1 MKKNVAILMGGFSK
15 EFDISLKSGN
25 VIFENIDKSKFSP
38 YKVII
43 KKDLWYYLS
52 LEGLK
57 FKINKDDFSVDLGNK
72 LIHFEIALIMIHGSP
87 GEDGIL
93 QSYFE
98 LLNIPYT
105 GCSPYTSAL
114 TFNKRDCI
122 SILKKFDIPTAKSV
136 YLNKSEF
143 LNEDEVV
150 EKVGLPCF
158 VKANKY
164 GSSYGVFKVNFKN
177 ELSASIKSAFEYDD
191 EILIESFLDGKEV
204 SVGVMKYNDVIKV
217 FGITELISDNDF
229 FDYNAKYN
237 GQSQEITPAKISEV
251 QRKNVSEMAIKIYR
265 KLGIK
270 GLSRSEFIFVDET
283 PFFLELNS
291 IPGMTK
297 ESIFPKQAKKSG
309 ISLQNLISEL
319 IKQAIE

>member
-25 VIFENIDKSKFSP
+25 EIFENIDKSKFSP
-38 YKVII
+38 HKIII
-43 KKDLWYYLS
+43 KKDCWYYLS
-52 LEGLK
+52 MEGVK
-57 FKINKDDFSVDLGNK
+57 FRVNKDDFSVDIGNK

-105 GCSPYTSAL
+105 GCSSYTSAL

-122 SILKKFDIPTAKSV
+122 SILKKFNIPTAKSV

-143 LNEDEVV
+143 LSEHEII

-158 VKANKY
+158 VKANKS
-164 GSSYGVFKVNFKN
+164 GSSYGVFKVNTKN
-177 ELSASIKSAFEYDD
+177 ELNESIKNAFEYDD
-191 EILIESFLDGKEV
+191 EILIESFLEGKEV
-204 SVGVMKYNDVIKV
+204 SVGVMKYNDLIKV
-217 FGITELISDNDF
+217 LGITELISENEF

-237 GQSQEITPAKISEV
+237 GQSQEITPAKISEI
-251 QRKNVSEMAIKIYR
+251 QRKNVSEMAIKIYK

-270 GLSRSEFIFVDET
+270 GMSRSEFIFVNET

-297 ESIFPKQAKKSG
+297 DSIFPKQAKKSG
-309 ISLQNLISEL
+309 ISIQNLISEL

>member
-1 MKKNVAILMGGFSK
+1 MGGFSK

-52 LEGLK
+52 QEGIK
-57 FKINKDDFSVDLGNK
+57 FKINKDDFSVDLGDE

-87 GEDGIL
+87 GEDGTL

-98 LLNIPYT
+98 ILNIPYT
-105 GCSPYTSAL
+105 GCSSYTSAL

-122 SILKKFDIPTAKSV
+122 SVLKKYDIPTAKSV

-143 LNEDEVV
+143 LDEDEILK
-150 EKVGLPCF
+150 KVGLPCF
-158 VKANKY
+158 VKANKS
-164 GSSYGVFKVNFKN
+164 GSSYGVFKVNAKN
-177 ELSASIKSAFEYDD
+177 ELSTSLKNAFKYDD

-204 SVGVMKYNDVIKV
+204 SVGVMKFNDVIKV
-217 FGITELISDNDF
+217 FGITELISENDF

-251 QRKNVSEMAIKIYR
+251 QRKNVSEMAIKIYS
-265 KLGIK
+265 KLRIK
-270 GLSRSEFIFVDET
+270 GFSRSEFIFIGDT
-283 PFFLELNS
+283 PYFLELNS
-291 IPGMTK
+291 IPGMTQ

-309 ISLQNLISEL
+309 ISLEDLISEL

>member
-52 LEGLK
+52 QEGIK
-57 FKINKDDFSVDLGNK
+57 FKINKDDFSVDLGDE

-87 GEDGIL
+87 GEDGTL

-98 LLNIPYT
+98 ILNIPYT
-105 GCSPYTSAL
+105 GCSSYTSAL

-122 SILKKFDIPTAKSV
+122 SVLKKYDIPTAKSV

-143 LNEDEVV
+143 FNEDEILK
-150 EKVGLPCF
+150 KVGLPCF
-158 VKANKY
+158 VKANKS
-164 GSSYGVFKVNFKN
+164 GSSYGVFKVNTNN
-177 ELSASIKSAFEYDD
+177 ELSTSLKNAFKYDD

-204 SVGVMKYNDVIKV
+204 SVGVMKFNDVIKV
-217 FGITELISDNDF
+217 FGITELISENDF

-251 QRKNVSEMAIKIYR
+251 QRKNVSEMAVKIYS
-265 KLGIK
+265 KLRIK
-270 GLSRSEFIFVDET
+270 GFSRSEFIFVGDT
-283 PFFLELNS
+283 PYFLELNS
-291 IPGMTK
+291 IPGMTQ

-309 ISLQNLISEL
+309 ISLEDLISEL

>member
-52 LEGLK
+52 QEGIK
-57 FKINKDDFSVDLGNK
+57 FKINKDDFSVDLGDE

-87 GEDGIL
+87 GEDGTL

-98 LLNIPYT
+98 ILNIPYT
-105 GCSPYTSAL
+105 GCSSYTSAL

-122 SILKKFDIPTAKSV
+122 SVLKKYDIPTAKSV

-143 LNEDEVV
+143 LDEDEILK
-150 EKVGLPCF
+150 KVGLPCF
-158 VKANKY
+158 VKANKS
-164 GSSYGVFKVNFKN
+164 GSSYGVFKVNTKN
-177 ELSASIKSAFEYDD
+177 ELSTSLKNAFKYDD

-204 SVGVMKYNDVIKV
+204 SVGVMKFNDVIKV
-217 FGITELISDNDF
+217 FGITELISENDF

-251 QRKNVSEMAIKIYR
+251 QRKNISEMAIKIYS
-265 KLGIK
+265 KLRIK
-270 GLSRSEFIFVDET
+270 GFSRSEFIFIGNT
-283 PFFLELNS
+283 PYFLELNS
-291 IPGMTK
+291 IPGMTQ

-309 ISLQNLISEL
+309 ISLEDLISEL

>member
-1 MKKNVAILMGGFSK
+1 MGGFSK

-52 LEGLK
+52 QEGIK
-57 FKINKDDFSVDLGNK
+57 FKINKDDFSVDLGDE

-87 GEDGIL
+87 GEDGTL

-98 LLNIPYT
+98 ILNIPYT
-105 GCSPYTSAL
+105 GCNSYTSAL

-122 SILKKFDIPTAKSV
+122 SVLKKYDIPTAKSV

-143 LNEDEVV
+143 FNEDEILK
-150 EKVGLPCF
+150 KVGLPCF
-158 VKANKY
+158 VKANKS
-164 GSSYGVFKVNFKN
+164 GSSYGVFKVNAKN
-177 ELSASIKSAFEYDD
+177 ELSTSLKNAFKYDD

-204 SVGVMKYNDVIKV
+204 SVGVMKFNDVIKV
-217 FGITELISDNDF
+217 FGITELISENDF

-251 QRKNVSEMAIKIYR
+251 QRKNVSEMAIKIYS
-265 KLGIK
+265 KLRIK
-270 GLSRSEFIFVDET
+270 GFSRSEFIFVGDT
-283 PFFLELNS
+283 PYFLELNS
-291 IPGMTK
+291 IPGMTQ

-309 ISLQNLISEL
+309 ISLEDLISEL

>member
-52 LEGLK
+52 QEGIK
-57 FKINKDDFSVDLGNK
+57 FKINKDDFSVDLGDE

-87 GEDGIL
+87 GEDGTL

-98 LLNIPYT
+98 ILNIPYT
-105 GCSPYTSAL
+105 GCSSYTSAL

-122 SILKKFDIPTAKSV
+122 SVLKKYDIPTAKSV

-143 LNEDEVV
+143 FNEDEILK
-150 EKVGLPCF
+150 KVGLPCF
-158 VKANKY
+158 VKANKS
-164 GSSYGVFKVNFKN
+164 GSSYGVFKVNTNN
-177 ELSASIKSAFEYDD
+177 ELSTSLKNAFKYDD

-204 SVGVMKYNDVIKV
+204 SVGVMKFNDVIKV
-217 FGITELISDNDF
+217 FGITELISENDF

-251 QRKNVSEMAIKIYR
+251 QRKNVSEMAVKIYT
-265 KLGIK
+265 KLRIK
-270 GLSRSEFIFVDET
+270 GLSRSEFIFVGDT
-283 PFFLELNS
+283 PYFLELNS
-291 IPGMTK
+291 IPGMTQ

-309 ISLQNLISEL
+309 ISLEDLISEL